1 MKMTTKH
8 RKTILRNAK
17 KRPDWTSNEGVQDK
31 IITEECVKKNFTLNE
46 FYATDG
52 KMLNKLLGI

>member
-17 KRPDWTSNEGVQDK
+17 KHSDWSSDEGVQDK
-31 IITEECVKKNFTLNE
+31 IIDEECKKKNWDIRD
-46 FYATDG
+46 FYATDE
-52 KMLNKLLGI
+52 KLLNKLLGM